1 MGTTPT
7 AESSAAPGPEAGTE
21 AEPPGGTPACPI
33 CDGARFVRVTSDP
46 SHPAF
51 GRAQPCSCSLR
62 EEARTRRERLLR
74 YSRLGALARFTFD
87 TLLDGGRASDPVAR
101 ERYRAAVEAARRYAG
116 RPEGWLVITGAPG
129 CGKTHLAAAIAMHAI
144 EAGRPALFLTV
155 ADLLDRLR
163 AAYAD
168 DAEVGYEELLAEVQ
182 GAPLLVL
189 DDLDSY
195 AGTPWAREKFFQV
208 VSHRFNALA
217 PTIFTCVRPPSE
229 IDARLGARLTD
240 PQHSQVLDLEQ
251 SALPRYVSVGGMSA
265 DRLSPMTFESF
276 RPAGHGLRGQ
286 ARSNLE
292 GAFRLARQ
300 WAEQPDGWLV
310 LLGGPGCGKTHLAAA
325 IANHRL
331 LAGDSVCFATVPD
344 LLDEL
349 RAGYAPEAG
358 ESFDQLFRRLLDVT
372 LLVLDD
378 LGAHHSSPWAEEKLY
393 QLLNHRY
400 LGRMATVVT
409 RNSEA
414 AAPAPTAEPRR
425 GRRSGPRSGGE
436 REGGD
441 LEPRIRSRLAD
452 LQVATNYEIAAPDY
466 RVGGVG

>member
-1 MGTTPT
+1 M
-7 AESSAAPGPEAGTE
+7 
-21 AEPPGGTPACPI
+21 
-33 CDGARFVRVTSDP
+33 TSDTG
-46 SHPAF
+46 HPAF
-51 GRAQPCSCSLR
+51 GRAQPCACSTR
-62 EEARTRRERLLR
+62 EDERARRERLLR
-74 YSRLGALARFTFD
+74 YSRLGALARLSFG
-87 TLLDGGRASDPVAR
+87 TLLESGRASDPVAR
-101 ERYRAAVEAARRYAG
+101 ERYRGAVEAARRYAE
-116 RPEGWLVITGAPG
+116 RPEGWLVLTGAPG

-168 DAEVGYEELLAEVQ
+168 DAEVGYDDLLAEVRD
-182 GAPLLVL
+182 APLLVL

-195 AGTPWAREKFFQV
+195 AGTPWAREKFFQI
-208 VSHRFNALA
+208 VSHRFNAVA
-217 PTIFTCVRPPSE
+217 PTIFTCVRPPTE
-229 IDARLGARLTD
+229 IDRRLAARLTD
-240 PQHSQVLDLEQ
+240 PQLSQVLDLAQ
-251 SALPRYVSVGGMSA
+251 SSLPRYVAVGGMSEE
-265 DRLSPMTFESF
+265 RLASMTFESF

-286 ARSNLE
+286 TRSNLE
-292 GAFRLARQ
+292 GAFRLAHQ

-310 LLGGPGCGKTHLAAA
+310 LHGGPGCGKTHLAAA

-331 LAGDSVCFATVPD
+331 AAGDTVCFATVPD

-349 RAGYAPEAG
+349 RAGYAPEADK
-358 ESFDQLFRRLLDVT
+358 SFDELFRRLLDVT
-372 LLVLDD
+372 LLALDD

-409 RNSEA
+409 RNSDPA
-414 AAPAPTAEPRR
+414 AQAPAEPRR
-425 GRRSGPRSGGE
+425 GRGRRTAAGGGAE

-452 LQVATNYEIAAPDY
+452 LQVATNYEILAPDY
-466 RVGGVG
+466 RVGGVS

>member
-1 MGTTPT
+1 M
-7 AESSAAPGPEAGTE
+7 
-21 AEPPGGTPACPI
+21 
-33 CDGARFVRVTSDP
+33 RVTADP
-46 SHPAF
+46 AHPAF
-51 GRAQPCSCSLR
+51 GRAQPCSCTAR
-62 EEARTRRERLLR
+62 EDGRARRERLLR
-74 YSRLGALARFTFD
+74 YSRLGALARFTFG
-87 TLLDGGRASDPVAR
+87 TLLEGGRASDPVAR
-101 ERYRAAVEAARRYAG
+101 ERYRIAVEAARRYAE
-116 RPEGWLVITGAPG
+116 RPEGWLVLTGAPG

-144 EAGRPALFLTV
+144 EEGHPALFLTV

-168 DAEVGYEELLAEVQ
+168 DAELGYDALLAEVQ

-208 VSHRFNALA
+208 VAHRFNALA
-217 PTIFTCVRPPSE
+217 PTIFTCVSPPAE
-229 IDARLGARLTD
+229 IDPRIGVRLTD
-240 PQHSQVLDLEQ
+240 PQHAQVLDLEQ
-251 SALPRYVSVGGMSA
+251 SALPRYVAVGGMSA
-265 DRLSPMTFESF
+265 DRLAPMTFESF
-276 RPAGHGLRGQ
+276 RPGGHGLRGQ
-286 ARSNLE
+286 QRSNLE

-300 WAEQPDGWLV
+300 WAEGPEGWLV
-310 LLGGPGCGKTHLAAA
+310 LQGGPGCGKTHLAAA
-325 IANHRL
+325 IANDRIA
-331 LAGDSVCFATVPD
+331 AGDSVCFATVPD

-358 ESFDQLFRRLLDVT
+358 ESSAQIFRRLQDVT

-409 RNSEA
+409 RNSE
-414 AAPAPTAEPRR
+414 PAPSEPSAEPRR
-425 GRRSGPRSGGE
+425 SRGRRAAPRTGAT

-441 LEPRIRSRLAD
+441 LEPRILSRLSD
-452 LQVATNYEIAAPDY
+452 LKVATNYEILAPDY
-466 RVGGVG
+466 RVADGIG